1 MSLIDDALKTAQR
14 ERAARAQSSPA
25 DSPLIDGFFPYVASS
40 PKRERSKLTPLLIV
54 TAVAFALI
62 GVGGY
67 YIFRVFNPAAPV
79 VAAAPKSVVASA
91 RVPLP
96 EKPAVSSQVP
106 RIIAETPAAPVTA
119 SLSTTAG
126 GQSRAPEK
134 VAGGS
139 GEIAART
146 PPIAADPASAI
157 ARADN
162 GPIASAERF
171 PRARVISR
179 PDYESEAVA
188 LFNGGDLP
196 GARDRFQLATR
207 TAPTA
212 RIWTN
217 YGVVLQSLGDLAGA
231 ASAYQAAIGLDA
243 NYLEAWLYQ
252 GRLSVQRGDLA
263 KASPL
268 FQRARA
274 INPRN
279 VDVNVEMA
287 FLEFEAKNWTESRRF
302 AEEAVRA
309 DPVSAR
315 GHWFVAVSADQL
327 KDTETAVREYAAYLQ
342 TVTGGDADQARFV
355 GWARQRLTELRGKP

>member
-14 ERAARAQSSPA
+14 ERAARAQSSPG

-40 PKRERSKLTPLLIV
+40 PKRERSKLAPLLIV
-54 TAVAFALI
+54 TAVAFALV
-62 GVGGY
+62 GVGGW
-67 YIFRVFNPAAPV
+67 YIFRVFNPSPSPVTSAAPTTM
-79 VAAAPKSVVASA
+79 ATGA

-96 EKPAVSSQVP
+96 DKPATSTQAP

-119 SLSTTAG
+119 SPAPSAT
-126 GQSRAPEK
+126 GQSRPAERITRP
-134 VAGGS
+134 GG
-139 GEIAART
+139 EMAART
-146 PPIAADPASAI
+146 PATADSASSAV
-157 ARADN
+157 RADN
-162 GPIASAERF
+162 GPVASAERF

-188 LFNGGDLP
+188 LFNSGDLP

-207 TAPTA
+207 TTPTA

-309 DPVSAR
+309 DPTSAR

-327 KDTETAVREYAAYLQ
+327 KDADTAVREYAAYLQ
-342 TVTGGDADQARFV
+342 TVSGSDADQARFV
-355 GWARQRLTELRGKP
+355 GWARQRLAELRGKL